1 MPNVKSAVKRMKTNS
16 IRRARN
22 RIYRSNLKTVMKK
35 VLSSSD
41 PHEASGY
48 LREAIS
54 LYDKYACKGIIHKNT
69 AARKKA
75 RLMNHVRKLGS

>member
-1 MPNVKSAVKRMKTNS
+1 MKTNR

-41 PHEASGY
+41 PQEGSVH
-48 LREAIS
+48 LKEAIS
-54 LYDKYACKGIIHKNT
+54 LFDKYACKGILHKNT

-75 RLMNHVRKLGS
+75 RLMNHVRNLGS